1 MMLDNL
7 ITHNDFNQFLLQ
19 KGVEGGVLITDDK
32 DKNNTF
38 ITIVIEKQSL
48 YFRLFKLE
56 KIKKAVIERTSTN
69 CVVNFAQFI

>member
-7 ITHNDFNQFLLQ
+7 ITHNDFNQFLLH
-19 KGVEGGVLITDDK
+19 KGVEGGMLITHDR
-32 DKNNTF
+32 DKNNTV

-56 KIKKAVIERTSTN
+56 KIKKAIIERTPTN
-69 CVVNFAQFI
+69 YIVNFGQFI